1 MKIRVFVFSKHCTIN
16 WFWHAHTFIIYVYIW
31 DTLDMFKSFLAIWSS
46 SIDIHKP
53 LAVILSI
60 SHLGIFLTIDEIQTV
75 KMVLNGFNTHT
86 QTLCIIFWNKKTK
99 MQQCHSSYLSNDHN
113 CCECHYNIICRRPL
127 RTDQFYVCFY
137 RVFAFVSALW
147 SFVNR
152 ICTMLTILPHLLFIN
167 SC

>member
-1 MKIRVFVFSKHCTIN
+1 MHFRLIMTRTHICNIYMRHIGHVQ
-16 WFWHAHTFIIYVYIW
+16 IIC
-31 DTLDMFKSFLAIWSS
+31 
-46 SIDIHKP
+46 
-53 LAVILSI
+53 
-60 SHLGIFLTIDEIQTV
+60 SHLKFVNWYPQTLGGNIKHLPSRNFLDIDEIQTV